1 MTNQLKILIA
11 LGVIIAIVVMFI
23 GVDALM
29 CEPPCV

>member
-1 MTNQLKILIA
+1 MSKIGWTIIFVGVVAFIA
-11 LGVIIAIVVMFI
+11 VMFI

>member
-1 MTNQLKILIA
+1 MSKPIIA
-11 LGVIIAIVVMFI
+11 LIIVGVILFIATIFI